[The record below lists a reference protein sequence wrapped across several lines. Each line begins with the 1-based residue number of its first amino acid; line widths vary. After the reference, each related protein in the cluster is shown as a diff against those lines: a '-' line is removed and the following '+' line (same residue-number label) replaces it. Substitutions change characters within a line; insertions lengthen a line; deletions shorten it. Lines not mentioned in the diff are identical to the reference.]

1 MNLLTYLLVKSTAAS
16 LSMNLLESNF
26 LTFGFPNKSDDS
38 KSVLVYVDD
47 CLKFSML
54 SDVAKNGLL

>member
-1 MNLLTYLLVKSTAAS
+1 MNLLTYLFVNSIAPS

-26 LTFGFPNKSDDS
+26 LTFGLPNNSDDS
-38 KSVLVYVDD
+38 KSGLVYVDD